1 MKKVYFS
8 MGAMLLAGV
17 VLASCGNSSS
27 LSKPKKG
34 KAVDSVDIKVGS
46 FSLSDYDL
54 KIEKNSENKDVFPKF
69 IDSYLVGYKSDVF
82 DYAGGELAYSMV
94 ATENT
99 TYTGTN
105 YLDASNYLLH
115 KNLKVKVSGKTSKEG
130 YISINQESENKSSSK
145 SYYNSKTSF
154 KMNMNYGDMSTKQI
168 RNEVKTFGG
177 DLGSSTKDLVTSN
190 NYDFGVY
197 EKNSNEYVTNSF
209 GMKQS
214 EKESEETYKYFNKTE
229 KSTDEDYGKRYY
241 GYDKS
246 GQYQNYKLLELG
258 NYPYEIQDSVTAF
271 DSYSEEYKDLYEAS
285 FELTDK
291 YIILKSKVNCTDAI
305 AREADAY
312 FNKQGISATAE
323 QFVSKVNEIREEK
336 YKGSYTE
343 YEIWLSY
350 FTTLK
355 DEPDCHLITCDYYKK
370 KEVSKVNYSGTYDDA
385 YFEEH
390 GITKDEV
397 KDLAKGKKYTL
408 KGSSIE
414 ITEYAANNKKFDSKI
429 KNFKKK
435 AEKNNI
441 FKDMKMY
448 LEQ

>member
-69 IDSYLVGYKSDVF
+69 IDSYLVGYKTDVF
-82 DYAGGELAYSMV
+82 DYAVGEVAYSMV

-115 KNLKVKVSGKTSKEG
+115 KNLKAKISGKTSREG
-130 YISINQESENKSSSK
+130 YITMNQESENKSSSK
-145 SYYNSKTSF
+145 SYYNNSTAF
-154 KMNMNYGDMSTKQI
+154 KMNMNYGDISSTQI

-177 DLGSSTKDLVTSN
+177 DLGSSTEALINTN

-197 EKNSNEYVTNSF
+197 EKSSYEYGTNSF
-209 GMKQS
+209 GMKQT

-229 KSTDEDYGKRYY
+229 KSTDEDYAKRYY

-246 GQYQNYKLLELG
+246 GQYQSYKLLELG
-258 NYPYEIQDSVTAF
+258 DYPYEIHDSITAY
-271 DSYSEEYKDLYEAS
+271 DLYDEDYKDLYEAS

-305 AREADAY
+305 ASEAEAY
-312 FNKQGISATAE
+312 FNRQGISATAE
-323 QFVSKVNEIREEK
+323 QFVSKINEIREEK
-336 YKGSYTE
+336 YKGSYVE

-350 FTTLK
+350 FTTFK
-355 DEPDCHLITCDYYKK
+355 DETDRHLITCDYYKK
-370 KEVSKVNYSGTYDDA
+370 KEVTKVNYSGTYDDA

-390 GITKDEV
+390 EITKDAV
-397 KDLAKGKKYTL
+397 KDLAKGKKFTI
-408 KGSSIE
+408 KADGIE
-414 ITEYAANNKKFDSKI
+414 TTEYAVSTKKFDNKI

-448 LEQ
+448 VE

>member
-54 KIEKNSENKDVFPKF
+54 KIEKNNENKDVFPKF
-69 IDSYLVGYKSDVF
+69 NDSYLVGYKSDVF
-82 DYAGGELAYSMV
+82 DYTGGAELAYSMV
-94 ATENT
+94 STENT

-105 YLDASNYLLH
+105 YLDSSNYLLH
-115 KNLKVKVSGKTSKEG
+115 KNLKVKVSGNTSREG
-130 YISINQESENKSSSK
+130 YISMNQESEDKSSSK
-145 SYYNSKTSF
+145 SYYNNKTSF

-168 RNEVKTFGG
+168 RNEVQTFGG
-177 DLGSSTKDLVTSN
+177 DLGSSTKDHVTSN

-197 EKNSNEYVTNSF
+197 DKSSYEYGTNSF

-214 EKESEETYKYFNKTE
+214 EKESQETYKYFNKTE
-229 KSTDEDYGKRYY
+229 KSTDEDYAKRYY

-246 GQYQNYKLLELG
+246 GQYQSYRLIELG
-258 NYPYEIQDSVTAF
+258 NYPYGIQNFVTAN
-271 DSYSEEYKDLYEAS
+271 DLYDEEYKDLYEAS

-291 YIILKSKVNCTDAI
+291 YIILKSKINYTEEI
-305 AREADAY
+305 GREADAY

-350 FTTLK
+350 FTTFK
-355 DEPDCHLITCDYYKK
+355 DESDRHLITCDYYKK
-370 KEVSKVNYSGTYDDA
+370 KEVSKANYSATYDDA

-390 GITKDEV
+390 GITQDAV
-397 KDLAKGKKYTL
+397 KDLAKGKKYTI
-408 KGSSIE
+408 KGSDIE

-448 LEQ
+448 LE